1 MKTTVGGVINYKLSQ
16 IETTNAYQTLI
27 TPHTMG
33 ICADIA
39 HRERRYMSW
48 HIYKSPN
55 IFDSDGYGSD
65 DDREEPEDE
74 YGNED
79 FEYECYRDDRY
90 IESIERNDY

>member
-1 MKTTVGGVINYKLSQ
+1 
-16 IETTNAYQTLI
+16 
-27 TPHTMG
+27 
-33 ICADIA
+33 
-39 HRERRYMSW
+39 MSW